1 MADVAEGKA
10 AEDCVL
16 AGVAEGKAAEDAA
29 NSFVDVSEGDL
40 IFRTEEAA
48 KPVDPLT
55 EAAALRALFS
65 TEALAATCSRK
76 LGGRWGACL
85 TTWARLEPLGDAHL
99 GAQVLAVADD
109 LEAPHLR
116 AGGIHERLQSGV
128 DAACFGLATL
138 LSNMAVKLDTLEAGG
153 GGEEGGAGGGE
164 TKGEGGDA

>member
-10 AEDCVL
+10 AEDGVL
-16 AGVAEGKAAEDAA
+16 ADVAEGKAAEDAA

-65 TEALAATCSRK
+65 TEALSATCSRK

-85 TTWARLEPLGDAHL
+85 KTWARLEPLGDAHL

-138 LSNMAVKLDTLEAGG
+138 LSNMAVKLDTLEAGRVE
-153 GGEEGGAGGGE
+153 EEGGAGGGE